1 MHQNIGKLKLE
12 VFLGVLFRLVFAR
25 CYLSLASQYIFFNF
39 LLNIKVSLSEQL
51 TSDTIISLS
60 SRSNAVLCAAGVV
73 GLE

>member
-25 CYLSLASQYIFFNF
+25 CYLSLASHIYIFQSF
-39 LLNIKVSLSEQL
+39 LNIKVSLSKQL